1 MITLSET
8 ADLLERYGV
17 KDGFI
22 VGGIVEHG
30 FSDNDIDIITG
41 TELPAPFHTIK
52 DSTEPQ
58 GPSVDVKKLAAVK
71 KFLDSFK
78 FMKPAKTESES
89 QEYYDINAFKG
100 FKGEYSVEPK
110 WDGIRAVAAKVGT
123 GILIRTDEGRSIE
136 DKLPNIA
143 EDLRRVPYDTA
154 ILDCELVIYIRDR
167 RGDHSDVTAYLNSK
181 SPAEDY
187 HIKLKPFDMV
197 YADGEDVRAKPLR
210 ERKELLVKVA
220 WSQHVHPTKFT
231 VAKDSAIIPAI
242 MEMATNEGAMV
253 KDMTG
258 TYNVQGKGWWKWKRQ
273 FDVDA
278 KVTAV
283 KKIAGGYV
291 YTCEAGGGEIGDTYA
306 TNIEAKVGDIITV
319 SVDKVTKREGKD
331 GGFTWYAPKVT
342 AVRKD
347 KTAPDTVAVLEKM
360 AAEKKV
366 ETNAADPEKGQE
378 EPVLEGDF
386 VLHEHWWGEKHHFD
400 LRFRKINTEG
410 KAVMIGFTLFA
421 DSEEELKSKLANGE
435 KILAKEKEYHAPEW
449 LTFHG
454 DIPPGQ
460 TGNPTKNLTAHMEI
474 RDRGHYT
481 FAKRQSD
488 FVDMTLDGNILKG
501 RYYVRKV
508 ALKDADEDPN
518 SGPKP
523 GDRQPS
529 GQAGASE
536 TTQGKDN
543 KWLFWKAKENK
554 ADSADRVMFAD
565 SMGIRID
572 SSRLVDT
579 KDGLLVKDAVICRAM
594 VLDYQGKK
602 VLKSPEVLAESMPT
616 MQRMMVTDEH
626 PRSRVIIDVSEIK
639 GRVLPETVRLRNDV
653 ATGDLLITDKA
664 LADKVRKGKRDLS
677 PGYFADII
685 EEPGTFN
692 DEPYEAAQKNV
703 LYDHLAV
710 VKLGRCPRPKCGIVD
725 SADCDLQ
732 EGDLEM
738 VTQIQDEAT
747 LASHMAAYKAMMT
760 SMEEMLKQAPA
771 ATRSQMVT
779 LLNKM
784 KSLMGMIMALG
795 DSDGAK
801 SPQFNY
807 NPDKGRLSSMMGMM
821 AEMERMMSELPE
833 DLKKKMLEIHDKIK
847 STMAAMDSEQADVQ
861 DAPLVDEAGK
871 LLPAVKATMPAEAVQ
886 LYEKTYATVK
896 AGACKDKTGFEA
908 FSCPIKAAWAAVK
921 SQFVKGAD
929 GKWAKKTADS
939 SSSIIDEEKAKET
952 KETMAESIVVDGVG
966 YTPEMVKKLV
976 ADSAALSEAQK
987 LAAETRKLLDA
998 KEAAFAEQGKAL
1010 AASEANAAAQQAQ
1023 IDSMEQER
1031 RTPVIKKITDAMPA
1045 LKAEDLKAW
1054 DMKRLTETVDGFE
1067 TAAKLKQKNDAS
1079 SGKSPRAIIDEA
1091 YARKERGGI

>member
-1 MITLSET
+1 MITLSD
-8 ADLLERYGV
+8 AVDLLEQYGV

-30 FSDNDIDIITG
+30 FSDNDVDVITS

-58 GPSVDVKKLAAVK
+58 GPSIDVKKLAAVK

-78 FMKPAKTESES
+78 FMKPVKTGSES

-100 FKGEYSVEPK
+100 FKGLFSVEPK
-110 WDGIRAVAAKVGT
+110 WDGIRAVAAKVGA

-143 EDLRRVPYDTA
+143 EDLRRIPYDTA
-154 ILDCELVIYIRDR
+154 ILDCELVIYIRGR

-187 HIKLKPFDMV
+187 HIKLKPFDVV
-197 YADGEDVRAKPLR
+197 YADGVDLRAKPLM
-210 ERKELLVKVA
+210 ERKELLAKVA
-220 WSQHVHPTKFT
+220 WSEHVHPVKFT
-231 VAKDSAIIPAI
+231 VAKDAAIIPAI
-242 MEMATNEGAMV
+242 LDQATNEGAMV
-253 KDMTG
+253 KDMTS

-273 FDVDA
+273 FDIDA

-283 KKIAGGYV
+283 KKVTGGYV
-291 YTCEAGGGEIGDTYA
+291 YTCEAGGKEIGDTYA
-306 TNIEAKVGDIITV
+306 TEKEAKVGDIITV

-347 KTAPDTVAVLEKM
+347 KTAPDTAAVLEKM

-366 ETNAADPEKGQE
+366 ETNAVDPAKGQE
-378 EPVLEGDF
+378 APVLEGDF

-400 LRFRKINTEG
+400 LRFRKINKEG

-460 TGNPTKNLTAHMEI
+460 TGNPTKNFTAHMEI
-474 RDRGHYT
+474 RDKGHYT

-488 FVDMTLDGNILKG
+488 FVDMTLDGKILKG

-508 ALKDADEDPN
+508 ALKDANEDPN

-523 GDRQPS
+523 GDKQPS

-536 TTQGKDN
+536 TTASKDN
-543 KWLFWKAKENK
+543 KWLFWKAKDK
-554 ADSADRVMFAD
+554 KVDSADQVMFAD
-565 SMGIRID
+565 STGHQID

-602 VLKSPEVLAESMPT
+602 ILKSPEVLAESMPT

-626 PRSRVIIDVSEIK
+626 PRSRVIMDVSEIK
-639 GRVLPETVRLRNDV
+639 GRVLPETVRLKNDI

-710 VKLGRCPRPKCGIVD
+710 VKLGRCPTPKCGIVD
-725 SADCDLQ
+725 SAYSDLQ

-738 VTQIQDEAT
+738 FTQIQDEAT
-747 LASHMAAYKAMMT
+747 LTSHMAAYKAMMT
-760 SMEEMLKQAPA
+760 GMEEMLKQAPA
-771 ATRSQMVT
+771 ATRGQMVT

-784 KSLMGMIMALG
+784 KSLMGIIMALG
-795 DSDGAK
+795 DSDDAK

-847 STMAAMDSEQADVQ
+847 STMAAMDS
-861 DAPLVDEAGK
+861 G
-871 LLPAVKATMPAEAVQ
+871 M
-886 LYEKTYATVK
+886 
-896 AGACKDKTGFEA
+896 
-908 FSCPIKAAWAAVK
+908 
-921 SQFVKGAD
+921 
-929 GKWAKKTADS
+929 ADS
-939 SSSIIDEEKAKET
+939 SSSIIDEKKAKET
-952 KETMAESIVVDGVG
+952 KETMAESIVIDGVG

-987 LAAETRKLLDA
+987 AATETRKLLDA
-998 KEAAFAEQGKAL
+998 KEAAFVEQGKTL
-1010 AASEANAAAQQAQ
+1010 TASEANAAALQAQ
-1023 IDSMEQER
+1023 IDAVEQER
-1031 RTPVIKKITDAMPA
+1031 RAPLIKQITDAMPV
-1045 LKAEDLKAW
+1045 LKVDDLKAW
-1054 DMKRLTETVDGFE
+1054 DMKRLVDTVASIPEAVKLSMRGG
-1067 TAAKLKQKNDAS
+1067 AKPS
-1079 SGKSPRAIIDEA
+1079 KSIVDDA
-1091 YARKERGGI
+1091 YAKVGEK